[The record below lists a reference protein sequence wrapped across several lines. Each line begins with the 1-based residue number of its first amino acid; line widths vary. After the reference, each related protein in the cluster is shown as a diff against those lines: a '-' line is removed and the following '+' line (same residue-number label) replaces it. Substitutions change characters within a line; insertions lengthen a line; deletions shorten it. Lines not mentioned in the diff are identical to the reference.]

1 MYNIGFLGFIQLYI
15 DVMRSICI
23 TNELRRMNS
32 RRKLFYKLIVSYND
46 LKNYDN
52 KISM

>member
-1 MYNIGFLGFIQLYI
+1 M
-15 DVMRSICI
+15 MRSTGI
-23 TNELRRMNS
+23 TNELKRINS

-46 LKNYDN
+46 LKKYDN